1 MREAIK
7 PIGEFLL
14 RLSAVGCTVLGG
26 INMITSVITAHGAAP
41 DHASS
46 IANGPFIAQVVGIV
60 VVALCL
66 IKVVC
71 KPYM

>member
-1 MREAIK
+1 M
-7 PIGEFLL
+7 
-14 RLSAVGCTVLGG
+14 GCTVLGG

-71 KPYM
+71 KP